1 MSPRVPRRSWY
12 ELAKRCLDVLVA
24 SLTLV
29 VAAPVCLLV
38 AVTVRVGMG
47 SPVLFRQSRLGQHGV
62 PFRIVKFRTMRV
74 PGQVTRGGTDAE
86 RLTALGRA
94 LRATSLDEL
103 PSLWNVL
110 RGEMSLVG
118 PRPLPERYRDR
129 YTPEQASRH
138 RVPPGL
144 TGWAQVRG
152 RNALSWEEKFSADL
166 WYIEHRGFLL
176 DCWILARTVWAVLSR
191 SGISARGE
199 ATAPEFFGSSGAAT

>member
-1 MSPRVPRRSWY
+1 VSGRTRY
-12 ELAKRCLDVLVA
+12 EFEKRCLDVFGA
-24 SLTLV
+24 SLMLV
-29 VAAPVCLLV
+29 ISTPAGLLV
-38 AVTVRVGMG
+38 AVAVRLGLG

-62 PFRIVKFRTMRV
+62 PFQIMKFRTMLLPDQV
-74 PGQVTRGGTDAE
+74 PGGGTDAD
-86 RLTALGRA
+86 RLTKLGRA

-118 PRPLPERYRDR
+118 PRPLPERYQDR

-152 RNALSWEEKFSADL
+152 RNALSWDEKFSADL
-166 WYIEHRGFLL
+166 WYIEHRGFWL
-176 DCWILARTVWAVLSR
+176 DCQILVRTVWTVLSR
-191 SGISARGE
+191 RGISARGE
-199 ATAPEFFGSSGAAT
+199 ATAPEFLGSSGPAT